1 MDQLTLSE
9 SDEIVK
15 NLKAMKT
22 GTFTIRQAQSSK
34 IKQVWQ
40 LLHWYDPE
48 HEYTISQ
55 DNLKLRK
62 DKR

>member
-1 MDQLTLSE
+1 MKAGKYTINE
-9 SDEIVK
+9 S
-15 NLKAMKT
+15 
-22 GTFTIRQAQSSK
+22 QSKK

-40 LLHWYDPE
+40 LLHWYDQE